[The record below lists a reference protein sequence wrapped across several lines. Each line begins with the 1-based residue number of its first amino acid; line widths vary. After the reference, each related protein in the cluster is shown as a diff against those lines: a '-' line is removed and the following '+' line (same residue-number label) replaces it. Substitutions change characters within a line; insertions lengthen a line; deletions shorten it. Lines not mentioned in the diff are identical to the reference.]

1 MIFLMLFSILNGNLR
16 ETVRY
21 ENYLQ
26 NQLENY
32 LSKVLPPKTFL
43 VSVNVQI
50 SKNRKQEVTR
60 ESSDIINKEDNR
72 EPVFYTP
79 SNGNAQTQNN
89 ATESQANAQNQA
101 SQTQE
106 ETLPGLEI
114 LPEEETPP
122 KPVTPAASPPK
133 DRSSPPVVFS
143 TKKSEQQEKS
153 SREYAYV
160 DEIVI
165 EAVDVQ
171 IILDNEIPADT
182 VRTIRQVISDKL
194 DSAYQDKAAVNFV
207 SSSLDANRE
216 LEETAVEEVNAN
228 ELEDQTLIEEFN
240 RLREDLINSEN
251 KLVTFKDYLDN
262 YGFVFYLLLGLVF
275 LLLILFIF
283 FFFIWFLSR
292 LFNKEPPPTPT
303 RDREPPPRD
312 PNLRYSYAGIPS
324 DADIEPVIDK
334 KINLEM
340 ARLKKERDSE
350 EKIKANEQKIKA
362 LEEEKKKELAKE
374 REKIEEEK
382 KKLQEEKLA
391 LEESEKKKIEQQNEA
406 EEKKREENLKKM
418 KFDTYVGEENEFID
432 LFLEDLLTGRK
443 YILNLN
449 EKEYLDLVHSFS
461 NENVRKIFSDL
472 REEEVYEEES
482 PYSGL
487 NELEIAQSKKRLFT
501 KHLKGLEQYRKILK
515 PQNSDVF
522 GQLSLLKEDEIK
534 SLFSSLGVEA
544 IADLSRFID
553 NNILKSYLASITD
566 KERQALIKAIN
577 LNKELSYQK
586 LADLRSQFRE
596 KINEIKNNIFIQKSQ
611 KKEIMFNL
619 LKTSQN
625 KKDLLNEIRKDN
637 LEFYENYSS
646 YQTSFEEFLKE
657 DSDLKNKIIDSQD
670 NETLAKAAIRLND
683 EQSNQLF
690 DSVPFNRRELIQGI
704 INTKITDM
712 KREDI
717 LEAQEKILNQYRSLK
732 F

>member
-1 MIFLMLFSILNGNLR
+1 MKGFTLMIFLMLFSILNGNLR

-79 SNGNAQTQNN
+79 SNGNTQTQNN
-89 ATESQANAQNQA
+89 AAEGQAPPI
-101 SQTQE
+101 QE
-106 ETLPGLEI
+106 EILPGLEV
-114 LPEEETPP
+114 LSEETPP
-122 KPVTPAASPPK
+122 KPVAPTTSPQK

-171 IILDNEIPADT
+171 IILDNEISADT

-207 SSSLDANRE
+207 SSSLDTNRE
-216 LEETAVEEVNAN
+216 LEETRVEEVNAN
-228 ELEDQTLIEEFN
+228 ELENQTLIEEFN
-240 RLREDLINSEN
+240 RLREDLVNSEN

-283 FFFIWFLSR
+283 FFFIWFLSK
-292 LFNKEPPPTPT
+292 LFNKESPANPT
-303 RDREPPPRD
+303 RDRDPPPRD
-312 PNLRYSYAGIPS
+312 PNLRYSYAGIPN
-324 DADIEPVIDK
+324 DGGIEPVIDK

-340 ARLKKERDSE
+340 ARLKKERESE
-350 EKIKANEQKIKA
+350 EKIKASEQKIKA

-382 KKLQEEKLA
+382 KKLQEQKLA
-391 LEESEKKKIEQQNEA
+391 LEEGEKKSEQQNET
-406 EEKKREENLKKM
+406 EEKKTEENLKKM

-461 NENVRKIFSDL
+461 NENVRKIFADL
-472 REEEVYEEES
+472 MGEEVYEEES

-534 SLFSSLGVEA
+534 SLFSSLGVDA

-586 LADLRSQFRE
+586 LADLRNQFRE

-625 KKDLLNEIRKDN
+625 KKGLLNEIKKDN

-646 YQTSFEEFLKE
+646 YQTSFEEFLEE
-657 DSDLKNKIIDSQD
+657 DSDLKNKIIDGQD

-683 EQSNQLF
+683 EQASQLF
-690 DSVPFNRRELIQGI
+690 ASIPSNRRDLIQGI
-704 INTKITDM
+704 INTRITDM